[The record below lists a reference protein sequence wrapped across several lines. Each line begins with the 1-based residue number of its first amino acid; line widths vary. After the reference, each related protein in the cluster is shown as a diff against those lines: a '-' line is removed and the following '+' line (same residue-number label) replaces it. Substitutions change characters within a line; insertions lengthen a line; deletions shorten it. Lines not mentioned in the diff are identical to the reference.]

1 MRADFGGYSLDRARA
16 VKARAGTFVRAAAV
30 AYVAAF
36 AFFFV
41 VVQELSNL
49 FANVFVESG
58 EYVTL

>member
-1 MRADFGGYSLDRARA
+1 MRADFRRYALNRTGA

-41 VVQELSNL
+41 VIQELSNL
-49 FANVFVESG
+49 FASVFVESG